1 MLAVEISQHKSRSTH
16 ACHSPAE
23 TELHVEKEAIG
34 LAIRGRSTSECERW
48 QAGGEDGVPRGP
60 RSLRSTKLAP
70 NHRALKPS
78 LKPAFTLP

>member
-23 TELHVEKEAIG
+23 AELHVEKEEIG
-34 LAIRGRSTSECERW
+34 LAIRGCSTSKRS

>member
-23 TELHVEKEAIG
+23 AELHVEKEEIG
-34 LAIRGRSTSECERW
+34 LAIRGCSTSELTVRM
-48 QAGGEDGVPRGP
+48 AYLGGPDHSV
-60 RSLRSTKLAP
+60 STKLTP